1 MPIGHPESNTRGCAK
16 NDGREGILFDSKSS
30 LSVQREGSAGAG
42 FVGDPLESFVEL
54 SRYRGRI
61 FPSPFMANIET

>member
-1 MPIGHPESNTRGCAK
+1 MR
-16 NDGREGILFDSKSS
+16 R
-30 LSVQREGSAGAG
+30 
-42 FVGDPLESFVEL
+42 PLHAFVEL

>member
-1 MPIGHPESNTRGCAK
+1 MPGTHGTITGPRKRAK
-16 NDGREGILFDSKSS
+16 PA
-30 LSVQREGSAGAG
+30 VAG
-42 FVGDPLESFVEL
+42 PLHGLVEL

>member
-1 MPIGHPESNTRGCAK
+1 VAISHPL
-16 NDGREGILFDSKSS
+16 DL
-30 LSVQREGSAGAG
+30 
-42 FVGDPLESFVEL
+42 FVEL

>member
-1 MPIGHPESNTRGCAK
+1 MFFPFNAQADRRAAAG
-16 NDGREGILFDSKSS
+16 
-30 LSVQREGSAGAG
+30 SVQR
-42 FVGDPLESFVEL
+42 LVEL

>member
-1 MPIGHPESNTRGCAK
+1 LVISYSFPLPFLAA
-16 NDGREGILFDSKSS
+16 
-30 LSVQREGSAGAG
+30 QRHGSAAAERR
-42 FVGDPLESFVEL
+42 PLETIVEL